1 MYQPAYIHPLGL
13 DGVHRP
19 AAAPEM
25 RCKTDSRDVVV
36 VAARGRILLCTR
48 WVGRWVWVLPNNVC
62 CWSFR
67 GGVRRGWPRV
77 KEGYS
82 SSQMVLFKNY
92 ISNDYKH
99 FLFEVIYGRKI
110 FELSLQTFHSPLW
123 GCGSWAIPVVVRN
136 GCGGMVAG
144 WLTGTCII

>member
-13 DGVHRP
+13 DGLHRP

-25 RCKTDSRDVVV
+25 RCKTDSRD

-48 WVGRWVWVLPNNVC
+48 WVGRWVWVVPNNVC

-67 GGVRRGWPRV
+67 GGGPGWKKDTRRV
-77 KEGYS
+77 KWCCS
-82 SSQMVLFKNY
+82 KIIFQMIINISCLKLFMAGKYLNY
-92 ISNDYKH
+92 PCRHSTLH
-99 FLFEVIYGRKI
+99 FGGVGAGLFQLLY
-110 FELSLQTFHSPLW
+110 
-123 GCGSWAIPVVVRN
+123 AMAVV
-136 GCGGMVAG
+136 GWWVAG